1 MFQDDFKEGNPIILQ
16 WDTDQG
22 TFLFKSYVLIKEGS
36 LVGLAPVYDDQEKFV
51 DFKTGTVS
59 ITTRDGSSVYDNVVI
74 RPVIHKG
81 SHLYLTYGRKEKK
94 EITYTRKYPRFPVHK
109 ECLLNGRP
117 AKLFDVSD
125 GGFGVIVQREYKVG
139 VWTQLQKGRSK
150 AYGKI
155 VHVKPIGA
163 NTWFYGCQV
172 DDPDDSFVRLVKEAR
187 IVYEES
193 MDDKPKK

>member
-1 MFQDDFKEGNPIILQ
+1 MFRDELQEGNPIILQ

-81 SHLYLTYGRKEKK
+81 SHLYLTYGR
-94 EITYTRKYPRFPVHK
+94 
-109 ECLLNGRP
+109 
-117 AKLFDVSD
+117 
-125 GGFGVIVQREYKVG
+125 
-139 VWTQLQKGRSK
+139 
-150 AYGKI
+150 
-155 VHVKPIGA
+155 
-163 NTWFYGCQV
+163 
-172 DDPDDSFVRLVKEAR
+172 
-187 IVYEES
+187 
-193 MDDKPKK
+193 

>member
-1 MFQDDFKEGNPIILQ
+1 M
-16 WDTDQG
+16 
-22 TFLFKSYVLIKEGS
+22 
-36 LVGLAPVYDDQEKFV
+36 
-51 DFKTGTVS
+51 
-59 ITTRDGSSVYDNVVI
+59 
-74 RPVIHKG
+74 
-81 SHLYLTYGRKEKK
+81 
-94 EITYTRKYPRFPVHK
+94 
-109 ECLLNGRP
+109 
-117 AKLFDVSD
+117 
-125 GGFGVIVQREYKVG
+125 QREYKVG